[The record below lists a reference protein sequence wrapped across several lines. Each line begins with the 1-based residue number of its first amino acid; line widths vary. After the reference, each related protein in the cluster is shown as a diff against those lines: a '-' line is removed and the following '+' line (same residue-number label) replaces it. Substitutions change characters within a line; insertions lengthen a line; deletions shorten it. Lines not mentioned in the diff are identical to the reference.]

1 MAQAVL
7 EIGPLGDDALEAA
20 ATFHSA
26 WLPKLREALTTKPDN
41 LVILFEAGDYRHR
54 NWRLAAVQELALGAV
69 PVRVN
74 AVAGSGD
81 SLART
86 LAYLDSAPGVTGQ
99 LLDLHETAA

>member
-1 MAQAVL
+1 MAQSVL

-20 ATFHSA
+20 AQFHSE
-26 WLPKLREALTTKPDN
+26 WLPKVRVALAARPGN
-41 LVILFEAGDYRHR
+41 LVLMFEPLDYRHR
-54 NWRLAAVQELALGAV
+54 KWCLAAVQELALGAV

-81 SLART
+81 GLAET

-99 LLDLHETAA
+99 LLDLHEGLG